1 MLLVKNPPANAG
13 DLRDLGSVPG
23 LGRSPGRGHDNPVQY
38 SYLENLMDR
47 GAWWATI
54 HRVTKSQIWLR
65 WLSMHTHFCLTF
77 VVFPIWKDSILSLLF
92 PLIPCLI
99 SWTSYTL
106 TYLLHIPYPFFTFI
120 PDPSDLFL
128 SSFHTKLIHLQ
139 SLFGSPPFLQSLLW
153 FSQTNFSLLNP
164 CCANSWRIILP

>member
-1 MLLVKNPPANAG
+1 MYNMMTMVNTAVWCIRIDHDGSDRKETAYNVG
-13 DLRDLGSVPG
+13 DLCLLPG

-120 PDPSDLFL
+120 PDPSDLCL
-128 SSFHTKLIHLQ
+128 PGL
-139 SLFGSPPFLQSLLW
+139 P
-153 FSQTNFSLLNP
+153 
-164 CCANSWRIILP
+164 SWVSGKEPACLRRRHRKPGFDS